1 MEFWLF
7 TLRQNQSILARQL
20 EPPLVVPLVLG
31 LSPPLTIIL
40 VSVPLVIVE
49 SIRMAVVV
57 SGVVVLSISI
67 SLRFSISLPHS
78 VVVVAIGHRIAI
90 VLVSI
95 PAPPLVEVSIVLSI
109 GIGFRHS
116 FSISLPHSVIAH
128 HRISIEST
136 VEVALSTVIVAIAIV
151 VESVVPILSIGLRLC
166 HNSGK
171 SESYDNED
179 FHDCLQVGSKI
190 DSPC

>member
-7 TLRQNQSILARQL
+7 TLRQNESILRRQS

-40 VSVPLVIVE
+40 VSIPLVIVE
-49 SIRMAVVV
+49 SIRTAVVV

-67 SLRFSISLPHS
+67 SLRFSIPLPHS

-95 PAPPLVEVSIVLSI
+95 PLVEVSIVLSI
-109 GIGFRHS
+109 SIGLRHS

-151 VESVVPILSIGLRLC
+151 VESIVPILSIGLRLC

-179 FHDCLQVGSKI
+179 LHDSDFFKLNQKLT
-190 DSPC
+190 PH

>member
-7 TLRQNQSILARQL
+7 TLRQNQSVLARQL

-40 VSVPLVIVE
+40 VSIPLVVVE
-49 SIRMAVVV
+49 SIRTAVVV

-67 SLRFSISLPHS
+67 SLRFSFSLPHS

-95 PAPPLVEVSIVLSI
+95 PLVSWVLSI
-109 GIGFRHS
+109 SIGLRHS
-116 FSISLPHSVIAH
+116 FSISLPHSVITH

-151 VESVVPILSIGLRLC
+151 VESIVPILSIGLRLC

>member
-1 MEFWLF
+1 MFLSQYKKIKMEFWLF

-49 SIRMAVVV
+49 SIRTAVVV

-67 SLRFSISLPHS
+67 SLRFSISLPHP
-78 VVVVAIGHRIAI
+78 VVVVAIGHGIAI

-95 PAPPLVEVSIVLSI
+95 PLVLRISI
-109 GIGFRHS
+109 GLRHS
-116 FSISLPHSVIAH
+116 FSISLPHSSVAH

-136 VEVALSTVIVAIAIV
+136 VVVALSTVIVAIA
-151 VESVVPILSIGLRLC
+151 
-166 HNSGK
+166 
-171 SESYDNED
+171 
-179 FHDCLQVGSKI
+179 
-190 DSPC
+190 

>member
-95 PAPPLVEVSIVLSI
+95 PLVLSI
-109 GIGFRHS
+109 NISLRHS

-128 HRISIEST
+128 HRITIESA
-136 VEVALSTVIVAIAIV
+136 VEVTLSTVIVAIAIV
-151 VESVVPILSIGLRLC
+151 VESIVVILGIGLRLC
-166 HNSGK
+166 HNSSK

-179 FHDCLQVGSKI
+179 LHDSDFFKLNQKLT
-190 DSPC
+190 PH

>member
-1 MEFWLF
+1 MQTES
-7 TLRQNQSILARQL
+7 TLPRQS

-31 LSPPLTIIL
+31 LSPPLTILL
-40 VSVPLVIVE
+40 VSIPLVIVE

-57 SGVVVLSISI
+57 SRVVVLSISI

-78 VVVVAIGHRIAI
+78 VVVEAIGHRVAM

-95 PAPPLVEVSIVLSI
+95 PLVSRVLSI
-109 GIGFRHS
+109 SISLRHS
-116 FSISLPHSVIAH
+116 FRISLPHSVIAH

-136 VEVALSTVIVAIAIV
+136 VEVALSTVIVTIAIV
-151 VESVVPILSIGLRLC
+151 VESIVPILGIGLRLC

-179 FHDCLQVGSKI
+179 FHGSDCLGSKI

>member
-1 MEFWLF
+1 MQTES
-7 TLRQNQSILARQL
+7 TLPRQS

-31 LSPPLTIIL
+31 LSPPLTIVL
-40 VSVPLVIVE
+40 VSIPLVIVE

-57 SGVVVLSISI
+57 SGVGVLSISLSHSFRISLPHSVVVEAIGHRVAMVLVSIPLVSRVLSISI
-67 SLRFSISLPHS
+67 SLR
-78 VVVVAIGHRIAI
+78 
-90 VLVSI
+90 
-95 PAPPLVEVSIVLSI
+95 
-109 GIGFRHS
+109 HS
-116 FSISLPHSVIAH
+116 FRISLPHSVIAH

-151 VESVVPILSIGLRLC
+151 VESIVPILSIGLRLC
-166 HNSGK
+166 HNSSK

>member
-7 TLRQNQSILARQL
+7 TLRQNQSVLARQL

-31 LSPPLTIIL
+31 LSPPLTIVL
-40 VSVPLVIVE
+40 VSIPLVIVE
-49 SIRMAVVV
+49 SIRTAVVV

-67 SLRFSISLPHS
+67 SLRFSISLPHL
-78 VVVVAIGHRIAI
+78 VVVVAIGHGIAI

-95 PAPPLVEVSIVLSI
+95 PLVSIPLVLRISI
-109 GIGFRHS
+109 GLRHS

-136 VEVALSTVIVAIAIV
+136 VVVALSTVIVAIAIV
-151 VESVVPILSIGLRLC
+151 VESIVPILGIGLRLC
-166 HNSGK
+166 HNSSK

-179 FHDCLQVGSKI
+179 LHDSDFFKLNQKLT
-190 DSPC
+190 PH

>member
-7 TLRQNQSILARQL
+7 TLRQNQSVLARQL

-40 VSVPLVIVE
+40 VSIPLVIVE
-49 SIRMAVVV
+49 SIRTAVVV

-78 VVVVAIGHRIAI
+78 VVVEAIGHRVAM

-95 PAPPLVEVSIVLSI
+95 PLVEVSIV
-109 GIGFRHS
+109 
-116 FSISLPHSVIAH
+116 
-128 HRISIEST
+128 
-136 VEVALSTVIVAIAIV
+136 
-151 VESVVPILSIGLRLC
+151 
-166 HNSGK
+166 
-171 SESYDNED
+171 
-179 FHDCLQVGSKI
+179 
-190 DSPC
+190 